1 MPSPA
6 NSRSLLRA
14 PTMVAAHFPKSENNI
29 HPPMKRNI
37 LLLLLSLSA
46 LTMSAQSTIKYGRL
60 DYDSLLTSMPEYTQ
74 VQEQLNALRLQ
85 YNKEAAYNEANF
97 KRLFADFLQG
107 QKDFPQNIMLKR
119 QRELQDAMEKSLAF
133 RHSCDSLLVKAEA
146 DLLAPLYIKLDAAI
160 QAVGMERGYECI
172 VNTAAGTHPFLHP
185 SVTEDATPFVLQK
198 LNANECAPRQAQST
212 TPSI

>member
-1 MPSPA
+1 
-6 NSRSLLRA
+6 
-14 PTMVAAHFPKSENNI
+14 
-29 HPPMKRNI
+29 MKRNLI
-37 LLLLLSLSA
+37 LLLLSLA
-46 LTMSAQSTIKYGRL
+46 AFTMSAQSTIKYGRL

-74 VQEQLNALRLQ
+74 VQEQLASLRQQ
-85 YNKEAAYNEANF
+85 YDKEAAYNEANF

-133 RHSCDSLLVKAEA
+133 RHSCDSLLVRAEA
-146 DLLAPLYIKLDAAI
+146 DLLAPLYVKLNAAI

-185 SVTEDATPFVLQK
+185 SLTEDAAPFVIQK
-198 LNANECAPRQAQST
+198 LNGIQ
-212 TPSI
+212 

>member
-1 MPSPA
+1 
-6 NSRSLLRA
+6 
-14 PTMVAAHFPKSENNI
+14 
-29 HPPMKRNI
+29 MKRNLI
-37 LLLLLSLSA
+37 LLLLSLA
-46 LTMSAQSTIKYGRL
+46 AFTMSAQSTIKYGRL

-74 VQEQLNALRLQ
+74 VQEQLASLRQQ
-85 YNKEAAYNEANF
+85 YDKEAAYNEANF

-133 RHSCDSLLVKAEA
+133 RHSCDSLLVRAEA
-146 DLLAPLYIKLDAAI
+146 DLLAPLFVKLNAAI

-185 SVTEDATPFVLQK
+185 SLTEDAAPFVIQK
-198 LNANECAPRQAQST
+198 LNGIQ
-212 TPSI
+212 

>member
-1 MPSPA
+1 
-6 NSRSLLRA
+6 
-14 PTMVAAHFPKSENNI
+14 
-29 HPPMKRNI
+29 MKRNLI
-37 LLLLLSLSA
+37 LLLLSLA
-46 LTMSAQSTIKYGRL
+46 AFTMSAQSTIKYGRL

-74 VQEQLNALRLQ
+74 VQEQLASLRQQ
-85 YNKEAAYNEANF
+85 YDKEAAYNEANF

-133 RHSCDSLLVKAEA
+133 RRSCDSLLVRAEA
-146 DLLAPLYIKLDAAI
+146 DLLAPLYVKLNAAI

-185 SVTEDATPFVLQK
+185 SLTEDAAPFVIQK
-198 LNANECAPRQAQST
+198 LNG
-212 TPSI
+212 IK

>member
-1 MPSPA
+1 
-6 NSRSLLRA
+6 
-14 PTMVAAHFPKSENNI
+14 
-29 HPPMKRNI
+29 MKRHLI
-37 LLLLLSLSA
+37 LLLLSLA
-46 LTMSAQSTIKYGRL
+46 AFTMSAQSTIKYGRL

-74 VQEQLNALRLQ
+74 VQEQLASLRQQ
-85 YNKEAAYNEANF
+85 YDKEAAYNEANF

-133 RHSCDSLLVKAEA
+133 RHSCDSLLVRAEA
-146 DLLAPLYIKLDAAI
+146 DLLAPLYVKLNAAI

-185 SVTEDATPFVLQK
+185 SLTEDAAPFVLQK
-198 LNANECAPRQAQST
+198 LNGIQ
-212 TPSI
+212 

>member
-1 MPSPA
+1 
-6 NSRSLLRA
+6 
-14 PTMVAAHFPKSENNI
+14 
-29 HPPMKRNI
+29 MKRNLI
-37 LLLLLSLSA
+37 LLLLSLA
-46 LTMSAQSTIKYGRL
+46 AFTMSAQSTIKYGRL

-74 VQEQLNALRLQ
+74 VQEQLASLRQQ
-85 YNKEAAYNEANF
+85 YDKEAAYNEANF

-133 RHSCDSLLVKAEA
+133 RRSCDSLLVRAEA
-146 DLLAPLYIKLDAAI
+146 DLLAPLFVKLNAAI

-185 SVTEDATPFVLQK
+185 SLTEDAAPFVIQK
-198 LNANECAPRQAQST
+198 LNG
-212 TPSI
+212 IK

>member
-1 MPSPA
+1 
-6 NSRSLLRA
+6 
-14 PTMVAAHFPKSENNI
+14 
-29 HPPMKRNI
+29 MKRNLI
-37 LLLLLSLSA
+37 LLLLSLA
-46 LTMSAQSTIKYGRL
+46 AFTMSAQSTIKYGRL

-74 VQEQLNALRLQ
+74 VQEQLASLRQQ
-85 YNKEAAYNEANF
+85 YDKEAAYNEANF

-133 RHSCDSLLVKAEA
+133 RRSCDSLLVRAEA
-146 DLLAPLYIKLDAAI
+146 DLLAPLYVKLNAAI

-185 SVTEDATPFVLQK
+185 SLTEDAAPFVIQK
-198 LNANECAPRQAQST
+198 LNGIQ
-212 TPSI
+212 